1 MRILLMQERAYST
14 YCSLKCSSIQGYLFQ
29 ESYFTY
35 GVAYL
40 SWVDKRTGR
49 HTRCKK
55 CYAHYN
61 GSEFMGEFDKYLQE
75 IGIEQS
81 AIQRISEPKN
91 RQSRSGDVRNAKA
104 RLL

>member
-1 MRILLMQERAYST
+1 
-14 YCSLKCSSIQGYLFQ
+14 
-29 ESYFTY
+29 
-35 GVAYL
+35 
-40 SWVDKRTGR
+40 
-49 HTRCKK
+49 
-55 CYAHYN
+55 
-61 GSEFMGEFDKYLQE
+61 MGEFDKYLQE